1 MNDIENK
8 ISEILS
14 NPESM
19 SEIMNI
25 AKSLGFSQD
34 ETKDHVKK
42 NSKEPPPDNL
52 QGDMLSAAAK
62 LAPLLSEAKKED
74 DSTRLLKAL
83 KPLLSKPR
91 QDKVDSAIKIIGLL
105 RLLPILKESGALS
118 SVFGSII

>member
-1 MNDIENK
+1 MNEIENK
-8 ISEILS
+8 INEILS

-25 AKSLGFSQD
+25 AKSLGFNTD
-34 ETKDHVKK
+34 NTEPPKK
-42 NSKEPPPDNL
+42 ESKEVKSPDI
-52 QGDMLSAAAK
+52 QGDMISAVTK
-62 LAPLLSEAKKED
+62 IAPLLSEAKKDD

-105 RLLPILKESGALS
+105 RLMPILRESGALS

>member
-1 MNDIENK
+1 MNEIENK
-8 ISEILS
+8 INEILS

-25 AKSLGFSQD
+25 AKSLGFNTD
-34 ETKDHVKK
+34 NTEPPKK
-42 NSKEPPPDNL
+42 ESKEAKSPDI
-52 QGDMLSAAAK
+52 QGDMISAVTK
-62 LAPLLSEAKKED
+62 IAPLLSEAKKDD

-105 RLLPILKESGALS
+105 RLMPILRESGALS

>member
-1 MNDIENK
+1 MNEIENK
-8 ISEILS
+8 INEILS

-25 AKSLGFSQD
+25 AKSLGFNTD
-34 ETKDHVKK
+34 NTEPPKK
-42 NSKEPPPDNL
+42 ESKEAKSPDI
-52 QGDMLSAAAK
+52 QGDMISAVTK
-62 LAPLLSEAKKED
+62 IAPLLSEAKKDD
-74 DSTRLLKAL
+74 DSTRRLKAL

-105 RLLPILKESGALS
+105 RLMPILRESGALS